1 MKPDPLSSSRL
12 YEQMAAQIRQQ
23 IVDGIIETGDRLPN
37 ERDLAKQYGV
47 SRTVVREAIKT
58 LKQEGLVEIRA
69 GLGTFAVDDTGK
81 ALKQTLDL
89 MMSFGKESTLAD
101 IVEIREILEPRIAA
115 MAAERAT
122 NDDLAR
128 MDEAIEAMEE
138 NLEVIEKYAEA
149 DHSFHL
155 LLAQATHNSIIP
167 SLIASI
173 VDLLQELR
181 KRIALV
187 EGARER
193 GQKHHRRIVEAI
205 RNRDA
210 KAAQATMKAHLA
222 QVRHDSGLSDDE
234 LIDNDGNPLQ

>member
-12 YEQMAAQIRQQ
+12 YEQMAARIRKQ
-23 IVDGIIETGDRLPN
+23 IVDGTIETGDRLPN

-58 LKQEGLVEIRA
+58 LKQEGLVEVRA
-69 GLGTFAVDDTGK
+69 GLGTFAVDATGK
-81 ALKQTLDL
+81 ALKQTFDL

-101 IVEIREILEPRIAA
+101 IVEIREILEPQIAA
-115 MAAERAT
+115 MAARRAT
-122 NDDLAR
+122 DDDIAR
-128 MDEAIEAMEE
+128 MDESIALMEE
-138 NLEVIEKYAEA
+138 HMEVIEKYTEE

-155 LLAQATHNSIIP
+155 ALAQATQNSIIP
-167 SLIASI
+167 RLIASI

-193 GQKHHRRIVEAI
+193 GQTHHRRIVEAI
-205 RNRDA
+205 RNRNPDAA
-210 KAAQATMKAHLA
+210 KAAMQAHLA
-222 QVRHDSGLSDDE
+222 QVRQDSGLSNDTEEDE
-234 LIDNDGNPLQ
+234 SDE